1 MGIRYTGHAE
11 RRLTERGITRF
22 EVEAVI
28 ADPEIAMPSRRG
40 RVDVMKRIGGRLI
53 RVLYEPHRGGPVVV
67 TAYAPEEDS

>member
-28 ADPEIAMPSRRG
+28 ADPEIAMPSR
-40 RVDVMKRIGGRLI
+40 KI
-53 RVLYEPHRGGPVVV
+53 REG
-67 TAYAPEEDS
+67 ES